1 MAFLPCSN
9 LFITSSWFS
18 NRSQFHSTTTLRKP
32 RIFRSPSYQYIQP
45 SATSTSTN
53 TSDDFTSSNSTTSDQ
68 SSDPFNTIFS
78 TVQSTINNTFEFFFN
93 PVQASCPVLQRSWT
107 RRSGNYI
114 LRPPTSIPPKAVIH
128 FLGGAF
134 FGAAPHITYNTF
146 LHRLSERGY
155 IVVATPYN
163 LSFNYLQVVQS
174 IVSCWESVE
183 SDLAA
188 EYGPLPIIGLGH
200 SAGSLF
206 HALASSLFDDIT
218 PKAAN
223 VLISFNN
230 RPASSAIPMY
240 QQLVAPTARAAITL
254 ANAVP
259 EPTRTRLLK
268 TPEVLRKALEES
280 PLTPKAL
287 ISEVM
292 PTADEARMVVEQVWP
307 LLREVAGMKEEEEE
321 IRDEMNK
328 GSRQEGAPEF
338 YPNPQD
344 VKDSVASLYAVTS
357 TLIVQFENDELDDSD
372 DIATAIRRRGVDGS
386 VDVSMVSLNGSHVT
400 PLAQDPPDLSAAAEA
415 AGMATAPAKAAV
427 SVAQEVVGVLGMKQ
441 LIGLEAII
449 DEWIDAGI
457 ENERF

>member
-1 MAFLPCSN
+1 MAFLPCST
-9 LFITSSWFS
+9 LSIPSIWFY
-18 NRSQFHSTTTLRKP
+18 NRSRFHSITTLRRP
-32 RIFRSPSYQYIQP
+32 RVFRSTSYQYIQP
-45 SATSTSTN
+45 SATSTS
-53 TSDDFTSSNSTTSDQ
+53 SNSTTSDQSSDQ

-114 LRPPTSIPPKAVIH
+114 LCPPTSIPPKAVIH

-134 FGAAPHITYNTF
+134 FGAAPHISYNTF
-146 LHRLSERGY
+146 LRRLSERGY

-223 VLISFNN
+223 ILISFNN

-240 QQLVAPTARAAITL
+240 KQLVAPTARAAITL
-254 ANAVP
+254 ANSVP
-259 EPTRTRLLK
+259 EATRTKLLK
-268 TPEVLRKALEES
+268 TPEILRKAFEES

-292 PTADEARMVVEQVWP
+292 PTADEARMVLEQIWP
-307 LLREVAGMKEEEEE
+307 LLREVAGMKEEEE
-321 IRDEMNK
+321 IVDEMDE
-328 GSRQEGAPEF
+328 GLRQEDAPEF

-357 TLIVQFENDELDDSD
+357 TLIVQFENDELDDSE
-372 DIATAIRRRGVDGS
+372 DISTAIRRRGVDGS
-386 VDVSMVSLNGSHVT
+386 VDVSMVTLNGSHVT

-415 AGMATAPAKAAV
+415 AGIATVPAKAAV

-441 LIGLEAII
+441 LIGLEGII
-449 DEWIDAGI
+449 DEWIDTGI